1 MLKDHYK
8 FLKMLP
14 IMQTLFKRDFI
25 YQSWLHPLQSVDCCI
40 LQTSAADANLT
51 GNWGVD
57 HQKVC
62 KLNS

>member
-1 MLKDHYK
+1 
-8 FLKMLP
+8 
-14 IMQTLFKRDFI
+14 MQTLFKRDFI